1 MAGRRFKKPRKK
13 TYNVA
18 TLSINA
24 RKTTAAYDLSCLG
37 SRGLEGRNA
46 LVDHSIIVNK
56 PKLSRKKRTYLS
68 R

>member
-1 MAGRRFKKPRKK
+1 MAKQRSRKLRKK

-24 RKTTAAYDLSCLG
+24 RKTTAAYDLSSLG
-37 SRGLEGRNA
+37 SRGLEGRHA
-46 LVDHSIIVNK
+46 LLDYSIIVNK